1 MNLSNNIVLILCI
14 VAAILS
20 MSLYSVISNIKNSR
34 KIKERLEKEWGNKL
48 DRKYTSEDISYISKF
63 FHNKKCEDKDKFFID
78 EITWN
83 DLEMDEIF
91 KYINS
96 TDSTPGEECF
106 YAMLR
111 EPIYD
116 EMKLKNRNK
125 LIEFFQNNEEER
137 KKIQYRLAKLG
148 KRRGSDI
155 SSYFCNDT
163 EENEQSKLII
173 YRILGIIPLVSIG
186 IMFLNSGIGLMVL
199 ILSFMLN
206 MALHYYVKKRIDY
219 KLRAYS
225 YIIQMIKCS
234 NLILKENVNEI
245 EYYNNILKNAVKVVK
260 QFKNVHFDID
270 SNGSDASIII
280 TYINMVFLKDL
291 INYEK
296 MNKKLKNNDEE
307 FKTIFEVLGIIDSAV
322 SIASYRCRVKNYT
335 IPELYKCNNKK
346 EQDIVIKDV
355 RHPLIPDGVANSID
369 ISDSIL
375 ITGSNASGK
384 STFLK
389 TVAINCIFA
398 QTIYTCTASEF
409 KMSYLKI
416 YTSMA
421 LRDNILSKESYY
433 IAETKSLKRI
443 IDSID
448 ENIPTICF
456 IDEILRGTNTVER
469 IAASSQVL
477 KYLTLSNC
485 ICIAA
490 THDVE
495 LTYILEK
502 YFKNYHFQE
511 NIIGDDISFDYKV
524 HNGRST
530 TQNAIKLLGILGYKE
545 DIVKKAE
552 QSAKNFLNGG
562 VWKAE

>member
-1 MNLSNNIVLILCI
+1 MNLSSNMPLILCI
-14 VAAILS
+14 VGAAVSILACS
-20 MSLYSVISNIKNSR
+20 IIANIKNNR
-34 KIKERLEKEWGNKL
+34 KIKRRIENEWGNKL
-48 DRKYTSEDISYISKF
+48 DRKYTSDNISYISKY
-63 FHNKKCEDKDKFFID
+63 FHNKKCEDKNKFFID

-96 TDSTPGEECF
+96 TESTPGEEYL

-116 EMKLKNRNK
+116 DIKLKNRNK
-125 LIEFFQNNEEER
+125 LIEFFQNNKEKRE
-137 KKIQYRLAKLG
+137 KIQYRLAKLG
-148 KRRGSDI
+148 RRRGSDI
-155 SSYFCNDT
+155 SSYFSNVA
-163 EENEQSKLII
+163 EENEKFKLII

-186 IMFLNSGIGLMVL
+186 IMFLNLGIGLMSL
-199 ILSFMLN
+199 FISFMIN
-206 MALHYYVKKRIDY
+206 STLHYYVKKRIDY
-219 KLRAYS
+219 KLRVYS
-225 YIIQMIKCS
+225 YIIQMINCS
-234 NLILKENVNEI
+234 NLILKENIREI
-245 EYYNNILKNAVKVVK
+245 KYYNNILKNAIKSVK
-260 QFKNVHFDID
+260 QFKNVHFDLN
-270 SNGSDASIII
+270 SNSTDISFMISYMNI
-280 TYINMVFLKDL
+280 TFLKDL

-296 MNKKLKNNDEE
+296 MNKKLKTNNEE
-307 FKTIFEVLGIIDSAV
+307 FETIFRALGIIDSAI
-322 SIASYRCRVKNYT
+322 SIASYRCRLKNYT
-335 IPELYKCNNKK
+335 IPELYKCDNKK
-346 EQDIVIKDV
+346 EQDIILKDV
-355 RHPLIPDGVANSID
+355 RHPLIPDGIANSID

-389 TVAINCIFA
+389 TIAVNFIFA
-398 QTIYTCTASEF
+398 QTICTCTASEF
-409 KMSYLKI
+409 KTCYSKI

-421 LRDNILSKESYY
+421 LRDNILNKESYY
-433 IAETKSLKRI
+433 ITETKSLKRI

-511 NIIGDDISFDYKV
+511 NIIGNDISFDYKV

-552 QSAKNFLNGG
+552 QSAKNFLNEG